1 MVEQQDVGIVVRQKV
16 GKHVRDSTEIRK
28 LNHACFEISHHF
40 PCCQI
45 CDTPTSRN
53 YQLYDT
59 SLPGS
64 KKQTSSYTLLKQKG
78 CF

>member
-1 MVEQQDVGIVVRQKV
+1 MLEILQKSENLTMHVLKFHTIFYVVKPV
-16 GKHVRDSTEIRK
+16 IY
-28 LNHACFEISHHF
+28 
-40 PCCQI
+40 
-45 CDTPTSRN
+45 TPTSRN

-78 CF
+78 CFNPAEFAA